1 METLR
6 ENKMGTVPVFKL
18 IMSMAL
24 PSMFSMIVQALYNI
38 VDSIFVAQISEDAL
52 TSVSL
57 ALPLQLLIT
66 SVGVGMGVGL
76 NSLVSR
82 RLGEGKQEEA
92 NNAATHGLILAFC
105 HWIIFVVLGFTITG
119 AFLSLYTDNAGIYS
133 MGVDYLSIVMIFS
146 FGTFIELAIEKT
158 LQATGNMIFPMLFM
172 LSGAITNII
181 LDPIFIFTLGMGVA
195 GAAIATVTG
204 QIVSMIFALIVLFTQ
219 NHAVHVTFRKFKLN
233 FTTIKNIYAVGL
245 PSMIM
250 QSISSVMIIGMNAI
264 LVVFSNT
271 AVSIFGIYFKLQSFI
286 FMPVFGLT
294 HGVMPVLG
302 YNYGARNR
310 SRMLQAQKF
319 GCLIAIVIM
328 AVGTAIFWIV
338 PNLLLAMFNA
348 GPEMQQQGIEALRIL
363 SICFVPAAVGILFST
378 FFQATGRGL
387 RSLFISFLRQ
397 LVILLPAAYLLSLTG
412 NLDAV
417 WFSFP
422 IAECTSL
429 IAAAILF
436 IQLLKTDINK
446 LVPREKA

>member
-6 ENKMGTVPVFKL
+6 ENKMGTAPVFKL

-38 VDSIFVAQISEDAL
+38 VDSIFVAQISENAL
-52 TSVSL
+52 TAVSL
-57 ALPLQLLIT
+57 ALPLQLLIV

-92 NNAATHGLILAFC
+92 NSAATHGIILAFC
-105 HWIIFVVLGFTITG
+105 HWIIFLILGLVISG
-119 AFLSLYTDNAGIYS
+119 PFLSLYTDNTEIFN
-133 MGVDYLSIVMIFS
+133 MGKDYLGIVMIFS
-146 FGTFIELAIEKT
+146 FGCFIEIAIEKT

-181 LDPIFIFTLGMGVA
+181 LDPIFIFSLGFGVS
-195 GAAIATVTG
+195 GAAIATVIG
-204 QIVSMIFALIVLFTQ
+204 QIVSMVFALIVLFVRK
-219 NHAVHVTFRKFKLN
+219 HAVHVTFKNFKINLK
-233 FTTIKNIYAVGL
+233 TIKNIYAVGL

-250 QSISSVMIIGMNAI
+250 QSIGSVMIVGMNGI

-302 YNYGARNR
+302 YNYGARNKD
-310 SRMLQAQKF
+310 RMLKAQKF
-319 GCLIAIVIM
+319 GCLIAMVIM
-328 AVGTAIFWIV
+328 AIGTVIFWV
-338 PNLLLAMFNA
+338 APRLLLNMFNA
-348 GPEMQQQGIEALRIL
+348 GPEMQEQGQLALRIL
-363 SICFVPAAVGILFST
+363 SICFVPAAIGIMFST
-378 FFQATGRGL
+378 FFQATGRGM
-387 RSLFISFLRQ
+387 RSLFISILRQ
-397 LVILLPAAYLLSLTG
+397 LVVLLPAAYLLSLTG
-412 NLDAV
+412 NLDFV

-422 IAECTSL
+422 IAESVSL
-429 IAAAILF
+429 ITAIVLF
-436 IQLLKTDINK
+436 IHLLKTDINK
-446 LVPREKA
+446 LTPREKA